1 MRFFLDH
8 DVPADLALLLRS
20 RGHDAIRLSEVLP
33 PATPDA
39 ALWQHACADGC
50 IVITCNRAHFLALA
64 AATETY
70 PGLIILNR
78 RRSRQLETSRL
89 LTLLKNAGEQGLS
102 NNINFAGKLGKRQGR
117 TLNAQRSTLN
127 AQVSELLPKTR
138 LLER

>member
-20 RGHDAIRLSEVLP
+20 RGHEAVRLSEVLP
-33 PATPDA
+33 PDTPDD
-39 ALWQHACADGC
+39 ALWARACADGR

-78 RRSRQLETSRL
+78 RRTRQMETSRV
-89 LTLLKNAGEQGLS
+89 LTLLKNAGEQGLA
-102 NNINFAGKLGKRQGR
+102 NNINFA
-117 TLNAQRSTLN
+117 
-127 AQVSELLPKTR
+127 
-138 LLER
+138 